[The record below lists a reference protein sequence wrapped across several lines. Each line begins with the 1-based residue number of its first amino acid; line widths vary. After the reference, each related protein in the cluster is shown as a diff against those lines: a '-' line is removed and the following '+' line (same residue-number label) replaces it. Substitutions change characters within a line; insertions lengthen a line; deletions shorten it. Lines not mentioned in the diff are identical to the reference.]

1 MPTTP
6 CPSPLRFD
14 FHPERHV
21 DVTFDAPQTSSDGG
35 LLLLRQVDDHLGLSR
50 LIAAHVPDARDP
62 SRIEHSRQE
71 QVRQR
76 VLSIALGYED
86 QNDAAA
92 LRLDPLLRLACDRMP
107 DDARALS
114 SQPTL
119 SRLEHAIN
127 ARHVVRLTRAL
138 EADYVASLPEN
149 TEHVVLDLDSTDDP
163 THGQQPLSF
172 FNTYYN
178 QYIYFPLLVFDGEG
192 RLVSVRLRPGNAG
205 NNRYATPLLVR
216 LVRTIKKRFPN
227 ASVVV
232 RADSGFCTPRLFDA
246 LEELDQT
253 LGNVHYVIG
262 LSKNQNLLAL
272 AAPALAIVATPTS
285 STPRRTFT
293 SFLYRA
299 NSWSHARY
307 VVAKAEQ
314 LGDKSNPRFVVTTLD
329 HVSARM
335 LYEQGYCGRG
345 ESENHIKDFKCAL
358 AGDRLSC
365 TTYVANA
372 FRLVLHAC
380 AYRLLDA
387 LRRQVAEVAPSFGQ
401 VQMDTLRLR
410 LLKVAAHIRTSVRR
424 IVIALPSCF
433 GLGELFARV
442 AARLGARISSPTPPQ
457 TVATVEP

>member
-1 MPTTP
+1 MPPTP
-6 CPSPLRFD
+6 CPPPLRFD
-14 FHPERHV
+14 FHPQRNV
-21 DVTFDAPQTSSDGG
+21 DLTFDAPQTSSDGG
-35 LLLLRQVDDHLGLSR
+35 LLLLRQVDDHLGLSA

-76 VLSIALGYED
+76 VLAIALGYED

-107 DDARALS
+107 EDARALS

-119 SRLEHAIN
+119 SRLEHAVD

-163 THGQQPLSF
+163 TYGQQPLSF
-172 FNTYYN
+172 FNAYYN
-178 QYIYFPLLVFDGEG
+178 HYIYFPLLVFDDAGK
-192 RLVSVRLRPGNAG
+192 LVSVRLRPGNAG

-216 LVRTIKKRFPN
+216 IVRAIKKRFPD

-232 RADSGFCTPRLFDA
+232 RADSAFSTPRLLDA

-253 LGNVHYVIG
+253 LGDVHYVIG

-272 AAPALAIVATPTS
+272 AASALEMVATPIS

-299 NSWSHARY
+299 GSWSRARY
-307 VVAKAEQ
+307 VVAKAEH
-314 LGDKSNPRFVVTTLD
+314 LGDKSNPRFIVSTLD
-329 HVSARM
+329 PISARM

-345 ESENHIKDFKCAL
+345 EAENHIKDFKSAL

-372 FRLVLHAC
+372 FRLILHAC
-380 AYRLLDA
+380 AYRLVDA
-387 LRRQVAEVAPSFGQ
+387 LRREVAEVEPSFGQ

-410 LLKVAAHIRTSVRR
+410 FLKVAAHLRTSVRR
-424 IVIALPSCF
+424 IAIALPSSF
-433 GLGELFARV
+433 GLAELFARV
-442 AARLGARISSPTPPQ
+442 AARLGARCPTPTQ
-457 TVATVEP
+457 AVATITP